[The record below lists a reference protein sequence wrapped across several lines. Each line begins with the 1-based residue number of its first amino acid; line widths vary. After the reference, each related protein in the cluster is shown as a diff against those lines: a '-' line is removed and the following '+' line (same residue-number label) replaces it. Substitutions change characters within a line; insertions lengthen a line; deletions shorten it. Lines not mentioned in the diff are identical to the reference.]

1 MLAFFSG
8 RYILKFQGPM
18 SASSSDIV
26 EISKIKLNFQKKV
39 IPYAIVNFSSL
50 YYSSERMELLSPKFT
65 LDNFRVGAKN
75 KNIDCGD
82 KLKNSPKFFNLDL
95 TSKQSTWN
103 YIRCQKM
110 FRVPFWFLKRPP
122 YVDQNGNSYAY
133 LLYELYKERGRQ
145 GLASW
150 TKENLSY
157 FHIKELAQ
165 LQLDLGPLG
174 GLYGVLAGL
183 DELSLSA
190 LMNRQGTILTR
201 NFLLAR
207 IKYPSKLPI
216 LEYRFYLR
224 SELEEFLEDTPYS
237 ISSNASN
244 KRCLYMDGPICWRYN
259 VKHLFNLVNFSTVI
273 SFAGILFIFI
283 LILWLLFSKIK
294 QDKIEDLKRKLALQ
308 VLTHEFRTPVA
319 SLLLMM
325 EKLNK
330 NFNQYDNETQEDLL
344 RMSSEIYRLQRLTE
358 KSKHYLQSEH
368 TDQLVNFNFEEV
380 EYLEDLIEDVI
391 MPIEETYGKKVK
403 RVFSGLNNAAYV
415 DIYWF
420 QIILKNLVENAIVH
434 GQGHI
439 KVQVD
444 NSDKEVFIAVQDEG
458 TISKSLSELTKEFN
472 KGNKSSG
479 SGLGLSIISKVINDL
494 NGEFI
499 LENDPTKFLVK
510 LPRKQGN

>member
-50 YYSSERMELLSPKFT
+50 YYSSERMELLSPKFS
-65 LDNFRVGAKN
+65 LDNYNGHSQVTN
-75 KNIDCGD
+75 EDCD
-82 KLKNSPKFFNLDL
+82 KSLKNSPKFFKLDL
-95 TSKQSTWN
+95 ASKKSTWE
-103 YIRCQKM
+103 YIRCQKY
-110 FRVPFWFLKRPP
+110 FKVPFWFLKRPP
-122 YVDQNGNSYAY
+122 YVDSDGNSYAY
-133 LLYELYKERGRQ
+133 QLYLLYKNRGKR
-145 GLASW
+145 GLESW
-150 TKENLSY
+150 VKENLSY
-157 FHIKELAQ
+157 FHIKELSK

-190 LMNRQGTILTR
+190 LMNKQGTILTS

-207 IKYPSKLPI
+207 IKYPSNLPI

-224 SELEEFLEDTPYS
+224 SELEQFLENTPYA
-237 ISSNASN
+237 ISSNTSN

-259 VKHLFNLVNFSTVI
+259 VKHLFNIVSFSTVI
-273 SFAGILFIFI
+273 SFAGIIIIFI

-294 QDKIEDLKRKLALQ
+294 QDKLEDLKRKLALQ

-325 EKLNK
+325 DKLNK
-330 NFNQYDNETQEDLL
+330 NMTSFDNETQEDLL

-358 KSKHYLQSEH
+358 KSKHYLQSKH
-368 TDQLVNFNFEEV
+368 ADKLISFNIEEV
-380 EYLEDLIEDVI
+380 DYLEELVEDVI
-391 MPIEETYGKKVK
+391 SPIEDTYSKQVK
-403 RVFSGLNNAAYV
+403 RYFNDLSKTIQIDV
-415 DIYWF
+415 YWF
-420 QIILKNLVENAIVH
+420 QIILKNLVENAIIH
-434 GQGHI
+434 GQGEI
-439 KVQVD
+439 KVEIVV
-444 NSDKEVFIAVQDEG
+444 SDSDLFMSVQDEG
-458 TISKSLSELTKEFN
+458 SVSKSLNELTKEFN

-479 SGLGLSIISKVINDL
+479 SGLGLSIISKVIQDL
-494 NGEFI
+494 KGDFK
-499 LENDPTKFLVK
+499 LSKSPTKFSVR
-510 LPRKQGN
+510 LPF